1 MGILDKVMFWKK
13 SDNLDDLGLGGRD
26 NLAFGNDLGVGPGA
40 TPGMPGATP
49 GMPGATPGM
58 PGAAPPGGLGPDPGM
73 GQGLGQQ
80 PPAQS
85 MPPGPS
91 MPSFTPP
98 SPPQPSY
105 PSPQQEVET
114 KSLEV
119 ISSKLVAIRASIESL
134 SQRMANLEAIA
145 RGEEEQGRRRRYY

>member
-26 NLAFGNDLGVGPGA
+26 NLAFGNDLGVG
-40 TPGMPGATP
+40 
-49 GMPGATPGM
+49 PGATPGM

-119 ISSKLVAIRASIESL
+119 ISSKLDAIRASIESL